1 MKNLKQKKSK
11 QWYRNNTEVIDTVRY
26 CMQFRLT
33 EKETHKKLL
42 ERGYNIGI
50 RTIRRIKKEQAIPQR
65 LDEIVEQESS
75 AFIIESIDRLDD
87 VEKKADKVFDESKN
101 DYVKLQ
107 ALGMILKSRKDKAEF
122 YDTANF
128 IALLGRK
135 LDNKNDPLEKD

>member
-1 MKNLKQKKSK
+1 
-11 QWYRNNTEVIDTVRY
+11 
-26 CMQFRLT
+26 MQFRLT